1 MLTLLK
7 PMVDSINR
15 QSSFTLD
22 EFQTIIFQ
30 KQNKTN
36 FQILGK
42 CLFLLNCIDSFDL
55 SKTKYMKFYLITL

>member
-1 MLTLLK
+1 MI
-7 PMVDSINR
+7 DSINR

-42 CLFLLNCIDSFDL
+42 CLFIIKLYRFIRF
-55 SKTKYMKFYLITL
+55 I

>member
-1 MLTLLK
+1 
-7 PMVDSINR
+7 MVDSINR

-42 CLFLLNCIDSFDL
+42 CLFFIKLYRFI
-55 SKTKYMKFYLITL
+55 

>member
-1 MLTLLK
+1 
-7 PMVDSINR
+7 MVNSINR

-42 CLFLLNCIDSFDL
+42 CLFFLLNCIDSFDL